1 MGTAPKGASYTGP
14 MYGATSATQISLVT
28 STPMCGIAQGV
39 VNAITLGSHTLG
51 VQVSTE
57 GAPPAMPLPPASLPP
72 ASLAELLGAYLLY
85 LSPPLSLPSPF

>member
-14 MYGATSATQISLVT
+14 RYGATTARQISLVT

-39 VNAITLGSHTLG
+39 VEAFTLGSLSLG

-57 GAPPAMPLPPASLPP
+57 GAPPANA
-72 ASLAELLGAYLLY
+72 AAARVAAARVAGRAFGAYLLY
-85 LSPPLSLPSPF
+85 PSPSPV